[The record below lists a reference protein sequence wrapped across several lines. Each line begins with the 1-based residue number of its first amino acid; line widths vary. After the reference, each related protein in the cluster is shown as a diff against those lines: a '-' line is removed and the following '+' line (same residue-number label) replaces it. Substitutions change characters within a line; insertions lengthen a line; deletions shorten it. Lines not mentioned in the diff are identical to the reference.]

1 MIEICVYAFRL
12 RRLIARGKFDEGLCF
27 ADNFGLDSQIVY
39 TAKATRL
46 SQDLQKWS
54 NTKPELHE
62 GKYKD
67 FIETLDFI
75 KDIRFVVE
83 CCLKFAPSSIDF
95 IRDSLAYARKRLNL
109 SKNKV
114 QMHSIV
120 MKF

>member
-1 MIEICVYAFRL
+1 VIKICVYAFRL
-12 RRLIARGKFDEGLCF
+12 RRLIARGKFEEGLCF

-114 QMHSIV
+114 QMHTQL
-120 MKF
+120 

>member
-1 MIEICVYAFRL
+1 M
-12 RRLIARGKFDEGLCF
+12 
-27 ADNFGLDSQIVY
+27 DSQIVY

-46 SQDLQKWS
+46 SHDLQKWS

-114 QMHSIV
+114 QVHITQLKLNSTISN
-120 MKF
+120 F